1 MDIGVPREIKD
12 GERRVALTPDAVR
25 ELANGGHT
33 MRVQTGAGDGAG
45 FSDTEYANAGATI
58 VANAAQAFDADLV
71 IKVKEIQTDEWK
83 HLRAGGMLFS
93 FLHLGADPAM
103 ARELLNRRVTGI
115 AFETVCDARGQGKG
129 QEQGQGRLPILA
141 PMSAIAGE
149 LAAPIAANLLLATVD
164 DKSGGS
170 SNSNG
175 KGILMRDA
183 RVLVVGAGNA
193 GLAAAHATHAMGA
206 RVCVMARS
214 ARPPSLQDEIEYV
227 IASPKAIAQRAK
239 ESDIV
244 IGAVNTPGQPTPKLL
259 TRVDVAAMHA
269 KSVLIEICIDGGGIA
284 ETSRPT
290 SHAAPTYV
298 EEGVIHY
305 CVANMPAAV
314 PRSASV
320 AISSA
325 VLPYAL
331 NLAKRGLMKAMRA
344 DDGFVRG
351 VQMHGGE
358 ITHAAVATQLGLTH
372 LDLDAVLFTC

>member
-25 ELANGGHT
+25 ELVNAGHAA
-33 MRVQTGAGDGAG
+33 RVQSGAGEGAG

-58 VANAAQAFDADLV
+58 AANAAQAFDADLV

-93 FLHLGADPAM
+93 FLHLGADPTM

-115 AFETVCDARGQGKG
+115 AFETVCDAQD
-129 QEQGQGRLPILA
+129 RLPILA

-149 LAAPIAANLLLATVD
+149 LAAPIAANLLLATD
-164 DKSGGS
+164 GDKSS
-170 SNSNG
+170 G

-183 RVLVVGAGNA
+183 RVLVVGAGSA

-214 ARPPSLQDEIEYV
+214 ARPPSLHNEIEYA
-227 IASPKAIAQRAK
+227 IASPEVIKQRAK

-244 IGAVNTPGQPTPKLL
+244 IGAVNTPGRSTPKLL
-259 TRVDVAAMHA
+259 TRADVGAMPA

-320 AISSA
+320 AISNA

-331 NLAKRGLMKAMRA
+331 NLANRGLMKAMRA
-344 DDGFVRG
+344 DDGFARG

-358 ITHAAVATQLGLTH
+358 ITQAAVAAQLGLTH

>member
-12 GERRVALTPDAVR
+12 GERRVALTPDAAR

-33 MRVQTGAGDGAG
+33 MRVQTGAGEGAG

-93 FLHLGADPAM
+93 FLHLGADPTM

-115 AFETVCDARGQGKG
+115 AFETVCDARR
-129 QEQGQGRLPILA
+129 QGQGQRQSRLPILA

-149 LAAPIAANLLLATVD
+149 LAAPIAANLLLAMGD
-164 DKSGGS
+164 GNYG
-170 SNSNG
+170 G

-183 RVLVVGAGNA
+183 RVLVVGAGSA
-193 GLAAAHATHAMGA
+193 GLAAAHAVHAMGA
-206 RVCVMARS
+206 SVCVMARS
-214 ARPPSLQDEIEYV
+214 ARPRSLHNEIEYV
-227 IASPKAIAQRAK
+227 IASPEVVKQQAK

-244 IGAVNTPGQPTPKLL
+244 IGAVNTPGQSTPKLL
-259 TRVDVAAMHA
+259 TRADVAAMPA

-290 SHAAPTYV
+290 SHASPTYV

-325 VLPYAL
+325 ALPYAL
-331 NLAKRGLMKAMRA
+331 NLANRGLMKAMRA
-344 DDGFVRG
+344 DDGFARG

-358 ITHAAVATQLGLTH
+358 ITQAAVAAQLGLTH

>member
-12 GERRVALTPDAVR
+12 DERRVALTPDAIQALVK
-25 ELANGGHT
+25 AGHT
-33 MRVQTGAGDGAG
+33 LRVQTGAGEGAG
-45 FSDTEYANAGATI
+45 FSDTEYSNAGATI

-71 IKVKEIQTDEWK
+71 VKVKEIQTDEWK

-93 FLHLGADPAM
+93 FLHLGADPTM
-103 ARELLNRRVTGI
+103 TRELLNRRVTGI
-115 AFETVCDARGQGKG
+115 AFETVSDAKS
-129 QEQGQGRLPILA
+129 RLPILA

-149 LAAPIAANLLLATVD
+149 LAAPIAANLLLATGD
-164 DKSGGS
+164 GKRSGKCG
-170 SNSNG
+170 G
-175 KGILMRDA
+175 KGMLMRDA
-183 RVLVVGAGNA
+183 RVLIIGAGNA
-193 GLAAAHATHAMGA
+193 GLAAAHAAHAMGA
-206 RVCVMARS
+206 RVSVISRS
-214 ARPPSLQDEIEYV
+214 ARPPSLHSEIEYV
-227 IASPKAIAQRAK
+227 IASLEVIAQRVK
-239 ESDIV
+239 EADVV
-244 IGAVNTPGQPTPKLL
+244 IGAVNTPGQSTPRLL
-259 TRVDVAAMHA
+259 TRAGVAAMSA

-290 SHAAPTYV
+290 SHAAPTYI

-320 AISSA
+320 AISNA

-331 NLAKRGLMKAMRA
+331 NLANRGLMRAMRA
-344 DDGFVRG
+344 DDGFARG

-358 ITHAAVATQLGLTH
+358 ITHAAVAAQLGLTH